1 MKTLQNLHVHTTY
14 ADGKDRPEE
23 IVLTA
28 IEKGFSSIGFSEHT
42 YMEFSDYPYQ
52 MTVED
57 MTKYKA
63 EVDGLKEKYKGQIDI
78 FCGLEY
84 ELFSNVPT
92 DCFDYL
98 IGSVHYLDFDGKILG
113 FDRGVEEVK
122 ANLGEDVEITFCV
135 YDGDITAA

>member
-57 MTKYKA
+57 MRNGFKMS
-63 EVDGLKEKYKGQIDI
+63 II
-78 FCGLEY
+78 
-84 ELFSNVPT
+84 
-92 DCFDYL
+92 
-98 IGSVHYLDFDGKILG
+98 IGDPVSKKFRK
-113 FDRGVEEVK
+113 K
-122 ANLGEDVEITFCV
+122 
-135 YDGDITAA
+135 